1 MIKMESWTNK
11 QGGST
16 FLLTLAVHVD
26 HVATIG
32 QGRRGLEAE
41 PVAAV
46 LMALAFTWPKVDP
59 G

>member
-1 MIKMESWTNK
+1 MESWTNK

-16 FLLTLAVHVD
+16 FLLTLAVHID